1 MGVVSEGCQEFEEKV
16 MNVSVA
22 VLGRL
27 PDLGFFP
34 EFVYLVVFFLSFS
47 SESQA
52 FLIITNF
59 IEKVFPLY
67 QNVKK
72 LKKENLLSREM
83 RIIVRMIEV
92 LAETTNK
99 DDIVIIKQYLEARMA
114 KFLTSLTI
122 NIFRFEVSLYI
133 LNEAIVKGSHLE
145 LYKGI
150 TAVTFLAKSQIA
162 QRK

>member
-1 MGVVSEGCQEFEEKV
+1 

-67 QNVKK
+67 QNIKK
-72 LKKENLLSREM
+72 LKK
-83 RIIVRMIEV
+83 
-92 LAETTNK
+92 
-99 DDIVIIKQYLEARMA
+99 
-114 KFLTSLTI
+114 
-122 NIFRFEVSLYI
+122 
-133 LNEAIVKGSHLE
+133 
-145 LYKGI
+145 
-150 TAVTFLAKSQIA
+150 
-162 QRK
+162 

>member
-1 MGVVSEGCQEFEEKV
+1 MK
-16 MNVSVA
+16 
-22 VLGRL
+22 
-27 PDLGFFP
+27 
-34 EFVYLVVFFLSFS
+34 
-47 SESQA
+47 
-52 FLIITNF
+52 
-59 IEKVFPLY
+59 
-67 QNVKK
+67 
-72 LKKENLLSREM
+72 
-83 RIIVRMIEV
+83 MIEV

-150 TAVTFLAKSQIA
+150 TAVTFLAKTQIA